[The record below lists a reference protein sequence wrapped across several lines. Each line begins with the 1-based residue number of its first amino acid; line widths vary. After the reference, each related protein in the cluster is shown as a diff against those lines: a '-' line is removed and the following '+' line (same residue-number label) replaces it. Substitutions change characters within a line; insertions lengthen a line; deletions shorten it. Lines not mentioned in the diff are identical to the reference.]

1 MQKRLTYLPFDNQ
14 TIEMKMTEVDYRDE
28 YQLTKWE
35 LFSPERIDSIFQFGK
50 QVGEM
55 TLKYDELGRLIS
67 NSWAPICSGYNTL
80 RPRLQITYFR
90 NALYPVFDTMITF
103 HFWNKTERSH
113 DTSKMPFFRPRNI
126 PAEIDFTLNM
136 IKI

>member
-55 TLKYDELGRLIS
+55 TLKYVVGGT
-67 NSWAPICSGYNTL
+67 A
-80 RPRLQITYFR
+80 YFR
-90 NALYPVFDTMITF
+90 ISP
-103 HFWNKTERSH
+103 H
-113 DTSKMPFFRPRNI
+113 
-126 PAEIDFTLNM
+126 
-136 IKI
+136 